1 MHPSLHAARR
11 TTLSASV
18 GAPVLLLGNDAR
30 ARNLPG
36 NDLPFR
42 QDSSFLYYTGCT
54 LPGAAA
60 WIEAGRSTLYLTP
73 PAADDGLWHGHVETI
88 DDTAAR
94 LGFDEARPYDELA
107 ARASKVRPATVAV
120 PDAAITARAAG
131 WIGRPLAY
139 GADPGDEALIAAII
153 RQRRTKTADELDAM
167 RTTARVSA
175 DAHRFA
181 MAATR
186 PGVHERTLTA
196 LFEAYLSTRGLGLAY
211 DTILTQRGE
220 VLHNHA
226 HDAVCEAGKLLL
238 LDGGG
243 ESPDG
248 YAADIT
254 RAWPVSGR
262 FTARQRAAYDAV
274 LAAQAAAIDT
284 ARAGVR
290 YRLVHDAASKVIAQF
305 LIDERILRG
314 VDADTAVAR
323 GAHALFFP
331 HGVGHL
337 IGLDVHDLR
346 NFGDRPAYASGATRD
361 PAFGTR
367 YLRLDLPLE
376 TNWVVTIEPGFYV
389 VPAIL
394 GDAALRAGF
403 ADILDMDV
411 AAQWA
416 GFGGIRIEDDVVIRD
431 GQPPEI
437 LSAHAPK
444 HPDEVCGIVGSG
456 APLEALLS

>member
-11 TTLSASV
+11 LSLGRAVS
-18 GAPVLLLGNDAR
+18 GPVLLLGNDAR

-36 NDLPFR
+36 ADLPFR
-42 QDSSFLYYTGCT
+42 QDSTFLYFTG
-54 LPGAAA
+54 LSAPGAAA
-60 WIEAGRSTLYLTP
+60 WIEGGRSTLYLTP
-73 PAADDGLWHGHVETI
+73 PAVDDGLWHGHVESI
-88 DDTAAR
+88 EDTAAR
-94 LGFDEARPYDELA
+94 LGFDEARPYDELGP
-107 ARASKVRPATVAV
+107 RATAQRPATVAV
-120 PDAAITARAAG
+120 PDSAVTARAAAWTG
-131 WIGRPLAY
+131 APLVY
-139 GADPGDEALIAAII
+139 GESPGDEPLIAEII
-153 RQRRTKTADELDAM
+153 RQRRTKSDDELAVM
-167 RTTARVSA
+167 RATAKISA
-175 DAHRFA
+175 EAHRFA

-186 PGVHERTLTA
+186 PGVHERALTA
-196 LFEAYLSTRGLGLAY
+196 VFEAYLASRGLGLAY

-226 HDAVCEAGKLLL
+226 HDAVCQAGKLLL

-243 ESPDG
+243 ESVDG
-248 YAADIT
+248 YASDIT
-254 RAWPVSGR
+254 RTWPVSGT
-262 FTARQRAAYDAV
+262 FTGRQRAAYEAV
-274 LAAQAAAIDT
+274 LAAQAAAIDL

-290 YRLVHDAASKVIAQF
+290 YRHVHDAASRVIAQF

-346 NFGDRPAYASGATRD
+346 NFGDRPAYAPGASRD

-376 TNWVVTIEPGFYV
+376 AGWVVTIEPGFYV

-394 GDAALRAGF
+394 GDASLRAGF
-403 ADILDMDV
+403 ADILDLDV
-411 AAQWA
+411 AEGWA

-431 GQPPEI
+431 AAPPEV

-444 HPDEVCGIVGSG
+444 SVDEVSALVGSG
-456 APLEALLS
+456 APLEALIT